1 MRLLSVRLIV
11 SLIFGITLVSLGFSY
26 YQVVREK
33 RALRSDLERRAEVL
47 AESVAG
53 NVERSWEGGSE
64 RGLQRLVQRFG
75 NREHLVGIAVS
86 DRQGKVIAI
95 TPELSKILTATPPVV
110 TKAIADGH
118 GESSFVRLSDEP
130 INIFAL
136 PLHRQEET
144 IGGLAVVHDAGYI
157 RAQNLRTWR
166 TAFLLVFV
174 QVFLIVCITVL
185 IVRWSI
191 TGPIARAAQWMRA
204 LRMGRIS
211 SRQQM
216 PDLDLFRPLAW
227 EVVTLTESLSQARS
241 AAENEARLRE
251 AGESMWT
258 ADRLAVQVRTR
269 LGDGRLFVVSN
280 REPYIHQ
287 RKGKSVEAVVPPS
300 GLVTAL
306 EPVLDACDG
315 TWIAHG
321 SGDADT
327 EVVDSNDRL
336 RVPPHDPRYTLRRVW
351 LTKEE
356 EEGYYYGF
364 ANEGLWPLC
373 HIAHARPNFRAQD
386 WQHYQEVNRKFT
398 SAILEEIEDTPKP
411 VVLVQDYHFA
421 LLARMI
427 KDKRPDARVAIFWH
441 IPWPNAEAFGICP
454 WQRQLVDGLLGAD
467 LIGFHI
473 QSHCNN
479 FLQTVDRVVES
490 RVDWEHFSVSRQN
503 HRTMVRPFPI
513 SVDIPDDAP
522 IESDTYK
529 DDYIKRS
536 SLMHSL
542 GIDTPF
548 VGVGVDR
555 VDYTKGI
562 PERFQAIERFLE
574 KYPKYQGKFTFVQIG
589 APSRTH
595 IKRYHDLMAEVES
608 EAERINWRFQSGKWK
623 PIVFLKRHHSHQE
636 IGDYYR
642 AADLCLVTSLHDGM
656 NLVAKEFLA
665 ARRDERGV
673 LILSQFTGAARELRD
688 ALLVNPYDIDQ
699 TAEAIRAALEME
711 PEEKQLRVRNMR
723 KLIRERNI
731 YRWAGSLITELCE
744 LRLDGADRTQ
754 QKSRASVSVA
764 DSR

>member
-1 MRLLSVRLIV
+1 MRLLSLRLIM
-11 SLIFGITLVSLGFSY
+11 SLIVGITLVSLGFSY
-26 YQVVREK
+26 YEVVREK
-33 RALRSDLERRAEVL
+33 VALRKELERRAEVL

-53 NVERSWEGGSE
+53 NVEKSWEEGSSD
-64 RGLQRLVQRFG
+64 RTLQRIVQRFG
-75 NREHLVGIAVS
+75 NREHLLGIAVS
-86 DRQGKVIAI
+86 NREGKVIAI
-95 TPELSKILTATPPVV
+95 TPELATMLNSTPHDVMQ
-110 TKAIADGH
+110 AMLQGH
-118 GESSFVRLSDEP
+118 GETSFIRLNDEP
-130 INIFAL
+130 VNIFAL
-136 PLHRQEET
+136 PLYRGDE
-144 IGGLAVVHDAGYI
+144 IVGGLAVVHDAGYV

-166 TAFLLVFV
+166 EAFLTVLI
-174 QVFLIVCITVL
+174 QVFLIVCITLL

-216 PDLDLFRPLAW
+216 PDLDLFKPLAW
-227 EVVTLTESLSQARS
+227 EVVTLTESLSQART
-241 AAENEARLRE
+241 AAEQEARLRE

-258 ADRLAVQVRTR
+258 ADRLAVQLRQR

-280 REPYIHQ
+280 REPDIHE

-321 SGDADT
+321 SGDADM
-327 EVVDSNDRL
+327 EVVDSHDRL
-336 RVPPHDPRYTLRRVW
+336 RVPPRDPRYTLRRVW
-351 LTKEE
+351 LSKEE

-373 HIAHARPNFRAQD
+373 HIAHARPIFRAQD
-386 WQHYQEVNRKFT
+386 WKFYQEVNHKFN
-398 SAILEEIEDTPKP
+398 AAVLEEIADVPNP

-421 LLARMI
+421 LLPRLL
-427 KDKRPDARVAIFWH
+427 KEKRPDARVAIFWH
-441 IPWPNAEAFGICP
+441 IPWPNPEGFGICP
-454 WQRQLVDGLLGAD
+454 WQKQLVEGLLGAD
-467 LIGFHI
+467 LVGFHT

-490 RVDWEHFSVSRQN
+490 RVDWEHFSVARQN
-503 HRTMVRPFPI
+503 HRTIVHPFPI
-513 SVDIPDDAP
+513 SVDIPDDAAM
-522 IESDTYK
+522 ESVDLKNEYM
-529 DDYIKRS
+529 RRA

-542 GIDTPF
+542 GVETPF
-548 VGVGVDR
+548 VGLGVDR
-555 VDYTKGI
+555 IDYTKGI

-574 KYPKYQGKFTFVQIG
+574 KYPKYQGKFTFLQIG

-595 IKRYHDLMAEVES
+595 IQRYRDLMAEVEA

-623 PIVFLKRHHSHQE
+623 PILFLKRHHSHRE
-636 IGDYYR
+636 IDDFYR
-642 AADLCLVTSLHDGM
+642 SVDLCLVTSLHDGM

-688 ALLVNPYDIDQ
+688 ALLVNPYDTDQ
-699 TAEAIRAALEME
+699 TAEAIRVALEME
-711 PEEKQLRVRNMR
+711 PEEKQVRVRNMR
-723 KLIRERNI
+723 KQIREHNI
-731 YRWAGSLITELCE
+731 YSWAGSLITELCE
-744 LRLDGADRTQ
+744 LRLDATDRGQSEPRSTVP
-754 QKSRASVSVA
+754 AA
-764 DSR
+764 